1 MWGKIPSSKRERK
14 KHQKEKRKKNL
25 GCREDLI
32 LLRRRSCGLRADF
45 EALVP
50 SSLKRR
56 LNLQEEEVKETRY
69 RGVRKRPWGRFAAE
83 IRDPWK
89 KTRVWL
95 GTFDSAEDAAK
106 AYGTAARNLRGPKA
120 KTNFPFSPIHPHQTI
135 YHQQQQST
143 NFYNNQQCQPQNE
156 NQTQVNN
163 IQRPTSSSL
172 SSTVES
178 FSGPRFSSSALIHH
192 APSQQQHKR
201 RRPHRQPAAVLD
213 PDQGCHSD
221 CDSSSS
227 VIDGDNQNQNIAS
240 TSVSS
245 AFSIRD
251 ERPLPFDLNFPP
263 PSLVDNIYNDD
274 DDDDLALC
282 L

>member
-1 MWGKIPSSKRERK
+1 MRRGRGSTAAAEVVMMVGGNERI
-14 KHQKEKRKKNL
+14 N
-25 GCREDLI
+25 
-32 LLRRRSCGLRADF
+32 
-45 EALVP
+45 
-50 SSLKRR
+50 
-56 LNLQEEEVKETRY
+56 QEEEVKEMRY

-106 AYGTAARNLRGPKA
+106 AYDTAARNLRGPKA
-120 KTNFPFSPIHPHQTI
+120 KTNFPSSPINPHQTI

-143 NFYNNQQCQPQNE
+143 NFYNNQQYHQQNQ
-156 NQTQVNN
+156 NQTPVNN

-178 FSGPRFSSSALIHH
+178 FSGPRFSSPALINH
-192 APSQQQHKR
+192 APSQQQHR
-201 RRPHRQPAAVLD
+201 RRPHRQPVD
-213 PDQGCHSD
+213 HDQDCHSD

-227 VIDGDNQNQNIAS
+227 VVDGDTHHDIAAAS
-240 TSVSS
+240 SSSS
-245 AFSIRD
+245 AFNIRSKQ
-251 ERPLPFDLNFPP
+251 PLPFDLNFPP
-263 PSLVDNIYNDD
+263 PLVDYLNKGDD
-274 DDDDLALC
+274 DFHATALC